1 VGIIGKKMWRFL
13 RRAVVGSVEEVSR
26 KASERDMDYH
36 QVEKIHFSILIVRPV
51 LLW

>member
-13 RRAVVGSVEEVSR
+13 RRAVVGSVEEGSR
-26 KASERDMDYH
+26 KASERDTDYYP
-36 QVEKIHFSILIVRPV
+36 VEKICFSILIVRLV